1 MTPAYLSEPSV
12 QYLIRTV
19 DELRTGA
26 LLVPRFQRRA
36 LIWDTD
42 DRLELMRSIRMG
54 IPIGAIFVWRTKEML
69 HTYDR
74 VGPVVLKRPPETSPR
89 QYLLDGLQRLSCLL
103 VALTPVDHQV
113 TKAEADYVTYFDFA
127 QDDFVLAPAAKP
139 ASPTWL
145 PLPDIVDSIR
155 LRKAHR
161 LFPAE
166 FADDWIEKSD
176 AIAESFKEYKVPV
189 IPLVGDDFDRAVETF
204 QRINRPG
211 APMSYV
217 HMANA
222 RTWTPHFSL
231 NDALAEFRETGL
243 ADAQWS
249 DLSDDAIV
257 AACKVNLEIDLYEK
271 NVGPLAEKLKTNPH
285 VLQQSFRA
293 VESAVHF
300 LARRCSVFGQAT
312 LPYQH
317 QLTLVAEAL
326 YRAQLQYGAV
336 PPHLEDL
343 LHSWFIATSVCETF
357 RGISGY
363 RFATVVDAMRGMV
376 RSGTPSWPEDS
387 RLERDELPDGSASW
401 GPVRTRFL
409 ALQLARLQGDEA
421 ARMLAEHGRDGFCQ
435 AMPRKTL
442 NDVSLFGWLG
452 NRFVVNRSDLPGFT
466 EQLKL
471 SAFQSAPEFCRW
483 HAVSPE
489 ALAYLRIADYDSFIA
504 QRTFDLEV
512 FERNNVAGH
521 LERFRSMT
529 G

>member
-1 MTPAYLSEPSV
+1 
-12 QYLIRTV
+12 
-19 DELRTGA
+19 
-26 LLVPRFQRRA
+26 
-36 LIWDTD
+36 
-42 DRLELMRSIRMG
+42 MG
-54 IPIGAIFVWRTKEML
+54 IPIGAIFVWRTKELL

-74 VGPVVLKRPPETSPR
+74 VGPVQLKPPPETSPR

-103 VALTPVDHQV
+103 VALTPIDGNA
-113 TKAEADYVTYFDFA
+113 TRAESDYVTYFDFA
-127 QDDFVLAPAAKP
+127 QDDFVLAPTTKT

-145 PLPDIVDSIR
+145 ALPDIVDSIR
-155 LRKAHR
+155 LRRAHR

-166 FADDWIEKSD
+166 FADDWIQKSD
-176 AIAESFKEYKVPV
+176 AIAESFKDYKVPV

-222 RTWTPHFSL
+222 RTWTPTFSL

-243 ADAQWS
+243 SAAQWS

-271 NVGPLAEKLKTNPH
+271 NVGPLAEKLKLNPQ

-293 VESAVHF
+293 VENAVRF
-300 LARRCSVFGQAT
+300 LAKRCGVFGQGT

-326 YRAQLQYGAV
+326 YRAHLHYGTVDAG
-336 PPHLEDL
+336 LEDL

-363 RFATVVDAMRGMV
+363 RFATVVDAMRQMV
-376 RSGTPSWPEDS
+376 ATHAPVWPENL
-387 RLERDELPDGSASW
+387 RLERDELPDVPASW

-409 ALQLARLQGDEA
+409 ALQLAQVQGEEV

-435 AMPRKTL
+435 AVPRKL
-442 NDVSLFGWLG
+442 LSDGDMYGWIG
-452 NRFVVNRSDLPGFT
+452 NRFVVNRRNLAAFT
-466 EQLKL
+466 EQLK
-471 SAFQSAPEFCRW
+471 SRDAHDDPGFCRL
-483 HAVSPE
+483 HVISPE
-489 ALAYLRIADYDSFIA
+489 ASAHLRVGEYDEFVA
-504 QRTFDLEV
+504 QRTFDLEL
-512 FERNNVAGH
+512 FERDNVDPH
-521 LERFRSMT
+521 LTLFAHILPSEPDGM